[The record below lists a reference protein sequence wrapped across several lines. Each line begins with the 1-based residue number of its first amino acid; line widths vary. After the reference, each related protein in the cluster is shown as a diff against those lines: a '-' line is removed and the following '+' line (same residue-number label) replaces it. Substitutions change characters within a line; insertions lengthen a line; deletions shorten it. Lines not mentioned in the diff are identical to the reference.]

1 MGMSYNKAWRT
12 LHAAEQR
19 LGFPLLERRIGGAHG
34 GGSRLSPEG
43 EELLRR
49 YHALQADVGRE
60 LEKLYETH
68 FADWRPVAGND
79 AEHG

>member
-1 MGMSYNKAWRT
+1 VGLR
-12 LHAAEQR
+12 EVR
-19 LGFPLLERRIGGAHG
+19 
-34 GGSRLSPEG
+34 